1 MFTARAQIADDA
13 GALFNMLT
21 GYSVPPSWKRFA
33 VAPFGLQER
42 LIELI
47 GREAERAKRGEPS
60 RIVAKMNSLV
70 DPGVIRAL
78 YAASQAGVPIELLV
92 RGICCLRPGVP
103 GISET
108 IRVTSVVDRFLEHS
122 RVFAFGPPT
131 NAEVYLASAD
141 WMPRNFLRRIEVMCP
156 IEDPA
161 IRARVLDE
169 VLGIALRDCV
179 KAKRLLSDR
188 SYVAVE
194 PGSVAVRSQM
204 ILLDRARRAAD
215 ASTEAVLRHA
225 AAPEAPTSPRSGSA
239 STAPPSA

>member
-1 MFTARAQIADDA
+1 
-13 GALFNMLT
+13 
-21 GYSVPPSWKRFA
+21 
-33 VAPFGLQER
+33 
-42 LIELI
+42 
-47 GREAERAKRGEPS
+47 
-60 RIVAKMNSLV
+60 
-70 DPGVIRAL
+70 
-78 YAASQAGVPIELLV
+78 
-92 RGICCLRPGVP
+92 VP

-131 NAEVYLASAD
+131 HAEVYLASAD

-188 SYVAVE
+188 SYVPVE
-194 PGSVAVRSQM
+194 AGSVAVRSQM
-204 ILLDRARRAAD
+204 ILLDRAKRAAD

-225 AAPEAPTSPRSGSA
+225 AAPEAPTTARSGTA